1 MRFILALLLALCTA
15 FPARAEPVDIA
26 AASRSVVRVV
36 LIGNEGGEPTLVG
49 HGSGFAVAPDVI
61 MTNAHVVEPARDG
74 GGIRIGIVPSQGKG
88 GWFGRVI
95 AVAPTADLALIRL
108 TERGSLPPATLFTGA
123 VADGSDVVA
132 VGYPGNVDLAQGLNV
147 GDIVSPTSP
156 VKTRGTVSA
165 GRSSKNFET
174 ILHTAPVGGGNSGGP
189 LLDTCGRVIGVNSF
203 GTIAD
208 QGDSEFYFAVSTH
221 EMLRF
226 LRASNITPQITG
238 IGCRSLADLQRDEA
252 ERQAGQKVRS
262 EEQARALEAK
272 QRAALEQ
279 AEREALFAVIAS
291 RENRLALALVALMLA
306 LAAGGGGYL
315 LREQGRQR
323 EARLAT
329 AAAGLLV
336 LGALAAW
343 LLRPGFAEVASRAAE
358 AVKGAGKDARAEVAG
373 KAADGTFL
381 CTLDMARSR
390 VTVSEPA
397 DLELAWGSGG
407 CANGKQQFG
416 LGADGWRL
424 VTAPD
429 AQDSVAV
436 ASFDPA
442 SGSYRAERYFLD
454 FDTAA
459 KLREEYRK
467 LRAPACGGGE
477 ERARQ
482 LREAQSALTAMLP
495 ESPNERLVYDCRA
508 GRPAR

>member
-1 MRFILALLLALCTA
+1 M
-15 FPARAEPVDIA
+15 
-26 AASRSVVRVV
+26 

-262 EEQARALEAK
+262 EEQARALEAQ
-272 QRAALEQ
+272 QRAAL
-279 AEREALFAVIAS
+279 
-291 RENRLALALVALMLA
+291 
-306 LAAGGGGYL
+306 
-315 LREQGRQR
+315 
-323 EARLAT
+323 
-329 AAAGLLV
+329 
-336 LGALAAW
+336 
-343 LLRPGFAEVASRAAE
+343 
-358 AVKGAGKDARAEVAG
+358 
-373 KAADGTFL
+373 
-381 CTLDMARSR
+381 
-390 VTVSEPA
+390 
-397 DLELAWGSGG
+397 
-407 CANGKQQFG
+407 
-416 LGADGWRL
+416 
-424 VTAPD
+424 
-429 AQDSVAV
+429 
-436 ASFDPA
+436 
-442 SGSYRAERYFLD
+442 
-454 FDTAA
+454 
-459 KLREEYRK
+459 
-467 LRAPACGGGE
+467 
-477 ERARQ
+477 
-482 LREAQSALTAMLP
+482 
-495 ESPNERLVYDCRA
+495 
-508 GRPAR
+508 